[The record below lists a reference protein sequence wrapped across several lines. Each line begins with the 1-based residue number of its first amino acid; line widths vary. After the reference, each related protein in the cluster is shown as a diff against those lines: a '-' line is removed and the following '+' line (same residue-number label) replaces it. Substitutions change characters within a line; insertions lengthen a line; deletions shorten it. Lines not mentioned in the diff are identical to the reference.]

1 MHRIGRF
8 VFQGHVWPFPV
19 VDQHRLTH
27 HFYGIRQIFRAI
39 QQKLGL
45 QNAVQNA
52 VYPFRQSILVAVLA
66 VGHRAS
72 DAMTGVQ
79 ALIKLRAVLQA
90 GYFAN
95 GCGDTA

>member
-1 MHRIGRF
+1 MRRIGRF
-8 VFQGHVWPFPV
+8 VFQGHVWPLPV

-45 QNAVQNA
+45 QNAV
-52 VYPFRQSILVAVLA
+52 YPFRQSILVAVIA